1 MAVVSSAQAATP
13 LTPPVQPATTST
25 RALAAPGTPAAA
37 RLVPPPTTSALP
49 RPPAAQGG
57 SPPAPA
63 ATRPLV
69 ATGGGFAVHLAS
81 LRDPA
86 GAAEEWR
93 RLRRLHPTLLQGV
106 ELRPPRP
113 VEVPGQGT
121 YYRVAG
127 GAFATRAE
135 AQAACARLRAAGQYC
150 TVVAAAP

>member
-1 MAVVSSAQAATP
+1 
-13 LTPPVQPATTST
+13 
-25 RALAAPGTPAAA
+25 
-37 RLVPPPTTSALP
+37 
-49 RPPAAQGG
+49 
-57 SPPAPA
+57 
-63 ATRPLV
+63 
-69 ATGGGFAVHLAS
+69 
-81 LRDPA
+81 LRNPA